1 MSTRNDNQNR
11 VREFSEFSATFLEV
25 GEPTFTFCKSGGSI
39 LEWRVEREPM
49 TTEEKLSELT
59 SLFNS
64 LVSSYETTVRFSL
77 DGSQY
82 EELATEIRRY
92 EDEASVNLYGVPY
105 YPQDN

>member
-1 MSTRNDNQNR
+1 MECESFQNSLRLFWRLGNRPLLSAR
-11 VREFSEFSATFLEV
+11 VAV
-25 GEPTFTFCKSGGSI
+25 VYWSGD
-39 LEWRVEREPM
+39 WREPM

-92 EDEASVNLYGVPY
+92 EDEASMILYGVPY